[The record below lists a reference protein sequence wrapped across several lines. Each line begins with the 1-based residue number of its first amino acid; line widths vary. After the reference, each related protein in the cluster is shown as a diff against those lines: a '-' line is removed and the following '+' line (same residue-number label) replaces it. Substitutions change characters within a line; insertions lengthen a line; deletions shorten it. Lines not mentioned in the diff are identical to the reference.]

1 MKGISLIMPDIKKE
15 DRKKFNPVIK
25 KIVSILNKPDKIS
38 PGELNYLISK
48 SLYQLF
54 DAKPSYTLGNDL
66 IGMLECVKL
75 EFYRRR
81 LANYEDK
88 KIEENGDI

>member
-1 MKGISLIMPDIKKE
+1 MPYIKKE

-25 KIVSILNKPDKIS
+25 KIVSILNESDKIS

-54 DAKPSYTLGNDL
+54 DANPSYTLGNDL

-81 LANYEDK
+81 VAPYEDK